1 MEFIDDSSYF
11 EILLKLLHNAG
22 LINMIN
28 MICMVRCEECT
39 VYMYSTVLQSECCTP
54 QTDSCHSTR
63 SLDTTLC
70 AGDTIYINCN
80 IPTPHYTYFVKYVF
94 MHT

>member
-39 VYMYSTVLQSECCTP
+39 VYMYSTVLQSVVHHR
-54 QTDSCHSTR
+54 QTAAIVH
-63 SLDTTLC
+63 
-70 AGDTIYINCN
+70 
-80 IPTPHYTYFVKYVF
+80 VV
-94 MHT
+94 